1 MKGMISILTVL
12 TVFLA
17 GTTGSRA
24 QPYDGLDTPE
34 QQAMYDTFQY
44 ALENNPSNQA
54 ADWVNPDTGRSGV
67 VIPIATYDN
76 DQGQPCR
83 EFVTTIIIGGR
94 EEQGYGTAC
103 RQPDGSWQIVSD
115 DLDEDWAAPQ
125 AETYAAAPPVQAYLD
140 QYYYY
145 PGYYPERY
153 YYFPA
158 GLYTP
163 YYPYNIYLSFSYIH
177 RSGHR
182 YYGTHYLDGRTFY
195 RRHPRAT
202 RERVIVRPP
211 YRYQSPSWHPRT
223 HRHDEIR
230 VLRPAPSRPT
240 TQPRPAPDTRPRRDD
255 RIRYIG
261 PDRQDRPPR
270 QLERPRPDGRGTQN
284 PGNRQEDRFRQQTWP
299 QQDGRGGQQR
309 FRQQEQPVQQN
320 RPQQDGRPREPA
332 APQQD
337 QRFQQQNWPQRGGG
351 DGQQV
356 RSQPEQR
363 PQQQN
368 RPSYDG
374 RSRQGDR
381 RQPDQRGRP
390 GQRPW

>member
-12 TVFLA
+12 TVILA
-17 GTTGSRA
+17 GTTGSLA
-24 QPYDGLDTPE
+24 QPYNGLDAPE

-54 ADWVNPDTGRSGV
+54 SDWVNPDTGRSGV
-67 VIPIATYDN
+67 VMPIATYDD

-115 DLDEDWAAPQ
+115 DLDEDLAAPQ
-125 AETYAAAPPVQAYLD
+125 AETYPAAPPVQAYLE

-195 RRHPRAT
+195 RRHPRAL

-211 YRYQSPSWHPRT
+211 YRYQPPSWHPRT
-223 HRHDEIR
+223 HRHNEIR
-230 VLRPAPSRPT
+230 VLRPTPSRPAT
-240 TQPRPAPDTRPRRDD
+240 DTRWRRDD
-255 RIRYIG
+255 RIRHIG
-261 PDRQDRPPR
+261 PHRQDGPPR
-270 QLERPRPDGRGTQN
+270 QLERPRPDSRGTQN

-320 RPQQDGRPREPA
+320 RPQQDVRPRQPA

-337 QRFQQQNWPQRGGG
+337 QSFQQQNWPQQGGG
-351 DGQQV
+351 DSQQM
-356 RSQPEQR
+356 RRQPEHR

-374 RSRQGDR
+374 RSSQEDR
-381 RQPDQRGRP
+381 RQPGQRGRP
-390 GQRPW
+390 GPRSW